1 MRHNSSLE
9 RERKFLLFSLL
20 QSLVFSLVFWLIYA
34 MNSEDSI
41 ASFHRY
47 GLIPYQHAEYWRWI
61 TMHFIHSDLGHIW
74 NNTLLLIPLVFG
86 IRMQNR
92 KVFTLLLVSVVLGSA
107 AFIYWVGSPQSI
119 HGGASTLVYGFSFY
133 LFGHGILSR
142 RPEAIGMAL
151 TVILIASGLFWG
163 LFPNAVSQVSWEGHV
178 GGALSG
184 FFVALVYFLLFKP
197 SPSKFD
203 KVHPESIHFFEE
215 NPLT

>member
-20 QSLVFSLVFWLIYA
+20 QSIVFTLVFWLVYA
-34 MNSEDSI
+34 INSEDTLG
-41 ASFHRY
+41 AFHRY
-47 GLIPYQHAEYWRWI
+47 GLIPHQHAEYWRWM
-61 TMHFIHSDLGHIW
+61 TMHFMHSDLGHIW
-74 NNTLLLIPLVFG
+74 NNSLLLVPLVFG

-92 KVFTLLLVSVVLGSA
+92 KIFFPLLGMIALGSA
-107 AFIYWVGSPQSI
+107 AFIYWMGSPQSI

-133 LFGHGILSR
+133 LFSHGILSR

-163 LFPNAVSQVSWEGHV
+163 LFPNSAKQVSSEGHV
-178 GGALSG
+178 GGALAGAS
-184 FFVALVYFLLFKP
+184 AAWVYFLLFKP
-197 SPSKFD
+197 LPSTFD
-203 KVHPESIHFFEE
+203 KVHPESIHFFED

>member
-9 RERKFLLFSLL
+9 KERRFLLFSLL
-20 QSLVFSLVFWLIYA
+20 QALVFTLVFWLIYA
-34 MNSEDSI
+34 VNSADTLG
-41 ASFHRY
+41 AFYRY
-47 GLIPYQHAEYWRWI
+47 GLIPNQHAEYWRWI

-74 NNTLLLIPLVFG
+74 NNSLLLVPLIFG

-92 KVFTLLLVSVVLGSA
+92 QVLFPLIGIVVFVSA
-107 AFIYWVGSPQSI
+107 AFIYWVGDSQSI

-133 LFGHGILSR
+133 LFSHGILSR

-163 LFPNAVSQVSWEGHV
+163 LFPNAGAQVSWEGHA
-178 GGALSG
+178 GGAIAGILSALLY
-184 FFVALVYFLLFKP
+184 FVLLKP
-197 SPSKFD
+197 APDKFD
-203 KVHPESIHFFEE
+203 NVHPESIHFFQD